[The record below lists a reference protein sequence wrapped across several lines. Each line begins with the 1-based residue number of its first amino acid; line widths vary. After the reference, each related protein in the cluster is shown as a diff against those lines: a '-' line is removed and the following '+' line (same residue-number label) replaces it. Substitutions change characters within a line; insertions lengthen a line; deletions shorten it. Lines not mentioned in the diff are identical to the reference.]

1 MSLRDKFDKTSLDQ
15 LDEKQLDEVLEASK
29 GVLVP
34 KVISVIEAIVKKTS
48 TSVDERRTNY
58 EDFGQIIAW
67 YKHRGATIIRSK
79 THLVVLYYDT
89 VLIYGIDKV
98 RE

>member
-1 MSLRDKFDKTSLDQ
+1 MSLVSKFNKTSLDQ
-15 LDEKQLDEVLEASK
+15 LDEKQLNEVLEASK
-29 GVLVP
+29 EVLVP
-34 KVISVIEAIVKKTS
+34 KAIVVLEAVVKKTS
-48 TSVDERRTNY
+48 TGGDERTTNY
-58 EDFGQIIAW
+58 QDFSQVIAW

-89 VLIYGIDKV
+89 VLVYGVDKV